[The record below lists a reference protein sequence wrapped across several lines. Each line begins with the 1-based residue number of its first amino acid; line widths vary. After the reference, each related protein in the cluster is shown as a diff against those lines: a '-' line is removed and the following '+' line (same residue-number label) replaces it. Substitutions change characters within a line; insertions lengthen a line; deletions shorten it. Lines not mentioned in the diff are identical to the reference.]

1 MADSRPSY
9 RQIFKATSLFG
20 GVQVFNIIIAIIR
33 SKIIAVLLGPTG
45 IGISGLF
52 TSTTSLVGSLTNF
65 GLGTSAVRNISEARE
80 TNDKSRI
87 SKVITVLR
95 RLVWITGS
103 LGLLLTFI
111 LSPTLSKLTFGNEN
125 YTIAFRWLSITL
137 LFNQLTSGQ
146 NVLLQGMRQLKFL
159 AQANLIGSFAGLL
172 ISVPLYYFYRIDG
185 IVPALIISSFASLII
200 AWSFS
205 RRIKTEP
212 AKVNKHE
219 TLFEGKSM
227 LTMGFMLSLSGLIT
241 TAASYIIRAYISNT
255 GSLDDVGLYNAGF
268 AIIGSYVGLIF
279 TAMGTDYYPR
289 LSGIAQDNVK
299 AKELMNQQ
307 AEIALLIIGPILCIF
322 LIFANWAVILL
333 YSTKFTPINGMIQ
346 WSALGMYFKAA
357 SWSIAFIF
365 LAKGAANLFFWC
377 EFISNV
383 YILFLNMAG
392 YHFLGLNGLGISF
405 MIGYFLYF
413 IQVYIIT
420 RKKYDFSFNRLFF
433 KLFFIQF
440 LLGIGCFFVI
450 FFMPTPWAYL
460 GGTLLIGISTY
471 HSFVELNKRLD
482 IKGAIVNMK
491 RKKENGGN
499 HEQ

>member
-1 MADSRPSY
+1 MADSRSSY

-20 GVQVFNIIIAIIR
+20 GVQVFNIIISIIR

-45 IGISGLF
+45 RGISGLF

-95 RLVWITGS
+95 RLVWITGF

-111 LSPTLSKLTFGNEN
+111 LAPTLSKLTFGNEN

-159 AQANLIGSFAGLL
+159 AQANLIGSVVGLL

-205 RRIKTEP
+205 KRIKTVP
-212 AKVNKHE
+212 TKVSKRE
-219 TLFEGKSM
+219 TLSEGKSM

-268 AIIGSYVGLIF
+268 AIIGSYVGLVF
-279 TAMGTDYYPR
+279 TAMSTDYYPR
-289 LSGIAQDNVK
+289 LSGIAQNNVK

-365 LAKGAANLFFWC
+365 WQKVQQICFWN
-377 EFISNV
+377 EFIANMYV
-383 YILFLNMAG
+383 LLLNMAG
-392 YHFLGLNGLGISF
+392 YHFFGLNGLGISF
-405 MIGYFLYF
+405 MIGYFLYL

-420 RKKYDFSFNRLFF
+420 RRKYSFSFNRLFF

-440 LLGIGCFFVI
+440 LLGVGCFFII
-450 FFMPTPWAYL
+450 FFVPTPWAYL
-460 GGTLLIGISTY
+460 GGTLLIGISAF

-482 IKGAIVNMK
+482 IKEAIINIK

>member
-1 MADSRPSY
+1 MADSRSSY

-20 GVQVFNIIIAIIR
+20 GVQVFNILISIIR

-45 IGISGLF
+45 MGISGLF
-52 TSTTSLVGSLTNF
+52 TSTTGLMENLTNF
-65 GLGTSAVRNISEARE
+65 GLKTSAVRNISEARE
-80 TNDKSRI
+80 SNDQTRI

-111 LSPTLSKLTFGNEN
+111 LAPKLSKLTFSNEN

-159 AQANLIGSFAGLL
+159 AQANLIGSVIGLL

-185 IVPALIISSFASLII
+185 IVPALIISSFGSLII

-205 RRIKTEP
+205 LRIKTAP
-212 AKVNKHE
+212 IKVNKQE
-219 TLFEGKSM
+219 TLAEGKSM
-227 LTMGFMLSLSGLIT
+227 LTMGFMLSLSGLIS

-279 TAMGTDYYPR
+279 TAMSTDYYPR
-289 LSGIAQDNVK
+289 LSGIAQDNSK

-307 AEIALLIIGPILCIF
+307 AEIALLIMGPILCVF

-365 LAKGAANLFFWC
+365 LAKGAANLFLWS
-377 EFISNV
+377 EFIANV
-383 YILFLNMAG
+383 YILLLNMAG
-392 YHFLGLNGLGISF
+392 YHFFGLNGLGISF
-405 MIGYFLYF
+405 MMGYFLYL

-433 KLFFIQF
+433 HLFFIQF
-440 LLGIGCFFVI
+440 LLGLGCFFIIV
-450 FFMPTPWAYL
+450 FVSTPWSYIL
-460 GGTLLIGISTY
+460 GTTFIGISIY
-471 HSFVELNKRLD
+471 HSFRELNKRLD
-482 IKGAIVNMK
+482 LKGAIINIK
-491 RKKENGGN
+491 RNRGQE
-499 HEQ
+499 

>member
-1 MADSRPSY
+1 MADSRSSY

-45 IGISGLF
+45 MGISGLF

-80 TNDKSRI
+80 TNDNGRI
-87 SKVITVLR
+87 SKVITVLSQ
-95 RLVWITGS
+95 LLWITGV

-111 LSPTLSKLTFGNEN
+111 LAPTLSKLTFGNEN

-137 LFNQLTSGQ
+137 LFTQLTSGQ

-159 AQANLIGSFAGLL
+159 AQANLIGSAVGLL

-200 AWSFS
+200 TWSFS
-205 RRIKTEP
+205 RRIKTVP
-212 AKVNKHE
+212 TKVNKQE
-219 TLFEGKSM
+219 MLSEGKSM

-268 AIIGSYVGLIF
+268 AIIGTYVGLIF

-307 AEIALLIIGPILCIF
+307 AEIALLIMGPILCIF

-365 LAKGAANLFFWC
+365 LAKGAANLFFWN
-377 EFISNV
+377 EFIANM
-383 YILFLNMAG
+383 YILLLNMVG

-405 MIGYFLYF
+405 MLGYFLYL

-420 RKKYDFSFNRLFF
+420 RKKYGFSFNRLFF
-433 KLFFIQF
+433 NLFFIQF
-440 LLGIGCFFVI
+440 LLGVGCYFII
-450 FFMPTPWAYL
+450 FFAPTPWAYI
-460 GGTLLIGISTY
+460 GGTLLIGISAF
-471 HSFVELNKRLD
+471 HSIVELNKRLD
-482 IKGAIVNMK
+482 IKGAIVNIK
-491 RKKENGGN
+491 KKKENGGN

>member
-1 MADSRPSY
+1 MADSRSSY

-20 GVQVFNIIIAIIR
+20 GVQVFNILISIIR

-45 IGISGLF
+45 MGISGLF
-52 TSTTSLVGSLTNF
+52 TSTTGLVGSITNF

-80 TNDKSRI
+80 SDDQTRI
-87 SKVITVLR
+87 SKVITILR
-95 RLVWITGS
+95 QLVWITGL
-103 LGLLLTFI
+103 LGLLLTVI
-111 LSPTLSKLTFGNEN
+111 LAPKLSKLTFGNEN
-125 YTIAFRWLSITL
+125 YTIAFRWLSVTL

-159 AQANLIGSFAGLL
+159 AQANLIGSVVGLL
-172 ISVPLYYFYRIDG
+172 ISLPLYYFYRIDG

-205 RRIKTEP
+205 RRIKTAP
-212 AKVNKHE
+212 VKVNKQE
-219 TLFEGKSM
+219 MVVEGKSM
-227 LTMGFMLSLSGLIT
+227 LTMGFMLSLSGLIS

-289 LSGIAQDNVK
+289 LSGIAQDNTK

-307 AEIALLIIGPILCIF
+307 AEIALLIMGPILCVF

-333 YSTKFTPINGMIQ
+333 YSTKFAPINGMIQ

-365 LAKGAANLFFWC
+365 LAKGAANLFFWS
-377 EFISNV
+377 EFIANV
-383 YILFLNMAG
+383 YILLLNMAG
-392 YHFLGLNGLGISF
+392 YHFFGLNGLGISF
-405 MIGYFLYF
+405 MMGYFLYL

-420 RKKYDFSFNRLFF
+420 RKKYGFSFNRLFF
-433 KLFFIQF
+433 YLSFIQF
-440 LLGIGCFFVI
+440 LLGLGCFFVTLFI
-450 FFMPTPWAYL
+450 PTPWSYL
-460 GGTLLIGISTY
+460 FGTLLIAISAY
-471 HSFVELNKRLD
+471 HSFRELNKRLD
-482 IKGAIVNMK
+482 IKGVIIHI
-491 RKKENGGN
+491 KKNRENG
-499 HEQ
+499 

>member
-1 MADSRPSY
+1 MADSRSSY

-20 GVQVFNIIIAIIR
+20 GVQVFNILISIIR

-45 IGISGLF
+45 MGISGLF
-52 TSTTSLVGSLTNF
+52 TSTTGLVENLTNF
-65 GLGTSAVRNISEARE
+65 GLKTSAVRNISEARE
-80 TNDKSRI
+80 SNNKERI

-111 LSPTLSKLTFGNEN
+111 LAPKLSKLTFGNEN
-125 YTIAFRWLSITL
+125 YTIAFRWLSVTL

-159 AQANLIGSFAGLL
+159 AQANLIGSVVGLL

-200 AWSFS
+200 ARSFS
-205 RRIKTEP
+205 RRIKTAP
-212 AKVNKHE
+212 VKVNKQE
-219 TLFEGKSM
+219 TLTEGKSM
-227 LTMGFMLSLSGLIT
+227 LTMGFMLSLSGLIS

-268 AIIGSYVGLIF
+268 AIIGSYVGLVF
-279 TAMGTDYYPR
+279 TAMSTDYYPR
-289 LSGIAQDNVK
+289 LSGIAQDNTK
-299 AKELMNQQ
+299 ARELINQQ
-307 AEIALLIIGPILCIF
+307 AEIALLIMGPILCVF

-365 LAKGAANLFFWC
+365 LAKGAANLFFWS
-377 EFISNV
+377 EFIANV
-383 YILFLNMAG
+383 YILLLNMAG
-392 YHFLGLNGLGISF
+392 YHFFGLNGLGISF
-405 MIGYFLYF
+405 MIGYFLYL

-420 RKKYDFSFNRLFF
+420 RKKYGFSFNRLFF
-433 KLFFIQF
+433 NLFFIQF
-440 LLGIGCFFVI
+440 LLGLGCFFVI
-450 FFMPTPWAYL
+450 FFAPTPWAYL
-460 GGTLLIGISTY
+460 LGTLLIAFSAY
-471 HSFVELNKRLD
+471 HSFGELNKRLD
-482 IKGAIVNMK
+482 IKGAIIHIK
-491 RKKENGGN
+491 RNRENG
-499 HEQ
+499 

>member
-1 MADSRPSY
+1 M
-9 RQIFKATSLFG
+9 
-20 GVQVFNIIIAIIR
+20 
-33 SKIIAVLLGPTG
+33 AVLLGPTG
-45 IGISGLF
+45 MGISGLF

-80 TNDKSRI
+80 SNNKERI

-111 LSPTLSKLTFGNEN
+111 LASKLSKLTFGNEN
-125 YTIAFRWLSITL
+125 YTIAFRWLSVTL

-159 AQANLIGSFAGLL
+159 AQANLIGSVVGLL

-185 IVPALIISSFASLII
+185 IVPAMIISSCASLII

-205 RRIKTEP
+205 RRIKTVP
-212 AKVNKHE
+212 VKANKQE
-219 TLFEGKSM
+219 TLAEGKSM
-227 LTMGFMLSLSGLIT
+227 LTMGFMLSLSGLIS

-268 AIIGSYVGLIF
+268 AIIGSYVGLVF
-279 TAMGTDYYPR
+279 TAMSTDYYPR
-289 LSGIAQDNVK
+289 LAGIAQDNTK
-299 AKELMNQQ
+299 ARELINQQ
-307 AEIALLIIGPILCIF
+307 AEIALLIMGPILCVF
-322 LIFANWAVILL
+322 LIFANWAVVLL

-357 SWSIAFIF
+357 TFSMGYIF
-365 LAKGAANLFFWC
+365 LAKGAANLFFWS
-377 EFISNV
+377 EFIGNV
-383 YILFLNMAG
+383 YILLLNMAG
-392 YHFLGLNGLGISF
+392 YHFFGLNGLGISF
-405 MIGYFLYF
+405 MIGYFLYL

-420 RKKYDFSFNRLFF
+420 RKKYGFSFNRLFF
-433 KLFFIQF
+433 NLFFIQF
-440 LLGIGCFFVI
+440 LLGVGCFFVI
-450 FFMPTPWAYL
+450 FFAPTPWTYL

-471 HSFVELNKRLD
+471 HSFVGLNKRLD
-482 IKGAIVNMK
+482 IKGAIINIKGK
-491 RKKENGGN
+491 RENGGN
-499 HEQ
+499 RE